1 MWRQLKR
8 VFIPAFNGDKP
19 NYEAWKATF
28 MACVDE
34 APTSAEYK
42 LLQLRQ
48 YLSREALR
56 IMESLGHSATACQT
70 AKERLERR
78 SVVKGKKKLHYV

>member
-8 VFIPAFNGDKP
+8 VSIPAFNGDKP
-19 NYEAWKATF
+19 NEAWKATF

-34 APTSAEYK
+34 APTSAESK

-56 IMESLGHSATACQT
+56 IMETVGHSATACQT